1 MAFESMVL
9 ELPPSERAK
18 VSARFEKAGIDR
30 TVDSPAA
37 QELVG
42 KAYTQYQKRL
52 ERSRAGSAKRR
63 LARKAGKAE
72 AAESAVAETVEPEP
86 VEPAVAEQTPVTV

>member
-1 MAFESMVL
+1 MVL

-18 VSARFEKAGIDR
+18 VIARFEKAGIDR

-42 KAYTQYQKRL
+42 KAYLQYQKRL
-52 ERSRAGSAKRR
+52 ERSRAGSARRR
-63 LARKAGKAE
+63 LAKKTAAR
-72 AAESAVAETVEPEP
+72 AAEPAVAEPVEPK
-86 VEPAVAEQTPVTV
+86 PAVAEQTPVTV